1 MAVNLDSARA
11 ALKQEREKL
20 VHQLTEIGATESGD
34 LRPDLDLGESFADA
48 GAVTAERSELIG
60 LAESLSAQVQ
70 DVDRALESIEQG
82 TYGTCEHCGKAISD
96 ARLEARPSS
105 LLCVDCKSQLG

>member
-1 MAVNLDSARA
+1 MTVNLDSARV
-11 ALKQEREKL
+11 ALREERKKL
-20 VHQLTEIGATESGD
+20 VHQLTEIGATETGD

-70 DVDRALESIEQG
+70 DIDRALESIEQG